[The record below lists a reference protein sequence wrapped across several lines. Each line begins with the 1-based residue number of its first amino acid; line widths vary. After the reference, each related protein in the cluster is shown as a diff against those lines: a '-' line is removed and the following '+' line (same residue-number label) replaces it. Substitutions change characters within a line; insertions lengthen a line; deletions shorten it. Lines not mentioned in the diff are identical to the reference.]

1 MNPIGKVRRAFAR
14 GGIKEVSRLTRLKF
28 AKSATAKTTP
38 ASEPKPE
45 PIVLPASAID
55 VEPAVALAWFETRR
69 AQYITLA
76 QAAAPH
82 IHPQGMV
89 LDVGANIGYFTKILT
104 EVTNFRGTVHVFE
117 PVPHLARI
125 IPTTLRDANF
135 DFQVHNIG
143 LSDSPAELTLYVD
156 LTGNL
161 GWNTLV
167 ADKTT
172 EGMKEISISVQ
183 PFSSLGLKHVPTFI
197 KIDVEGAEHH
207 VINGMIDAIAGYE
220 PKPVILCEVGW
231 GISHPQ
237 WEEELAAFTKLTDLG
252 YRTTDLEGAPLDV
265 TAINQTTDI
274 LFMPARLT

>member
-1 MNPIGKVRRAFAR
+1 MNPIGKVRRAFDR
-14 GGIKEVSRLTRLKF
+14 GGISEVARLTRLKF
-28 AKSATAKTTP
+28 AKPAAAKPTP
-38 ASEPKPE
+38 EPEPE
-45 PIVLPASAID
+45 PIVQPASAID

-69 AQYITLA
+69 AQYIKLA
-76 QAAAPH
+76 HAVAPH

-104 EVTNFRGTVHVFE
+104 EVTNFRGTVHMFE

-125 IPTTLRDANF
+125 IPTTLSDANF

-172 EGMKEISISVQ
+172 EGMKEITISVQ
-183 PFSSLGLKHVPTFI
+183 PFSSLNLKHVPTFI

-274 LFMPARLT
+274 LFMPAGLT

>member
-1 MNPIGKVRRAFAR
+1 
-14 GGIKEVSRLTRLKF
+14 
-28 AKSATAKTTP
+28 
-38 ASEPKPE
+38 
-45 PIVLPASAID
+45 
-55 VEPAVALAWFETRR
+55 
-69 AQYITLA
+69 
-76 QAAAPH
+76 
-82 IHPQGMV
+82 MV
-89 LDVGANIGYFTKILT
+89 LDVGANIGYFTKILS
-104 EVTNFRGTVHVFE
+104 EVTNFRGTVHMFE

-125 IPTTLRDANF
+125 IDTTLRDANF

-167 ADKTT
+167 ADKAN
-172 EGMKEISISVQ
+172 EGMKEITISVQ
-183 PFSSLGLKHVPTFI
+183 PFGSLNLKHVPTFI

-207 VINGMIDAIAGYE
+207 VIRGMIDAIAGYE

-237 WEEELAAFTKLTDLG
+237 WEEELAAFAKLTDLG
-252 YRTTDLEGAPLDV
+252 YRTTDLDGAPLDV

-274 LFMPARLT
+274 LFMPARLA